1 VRTHAAPNVKPGRVL
16 VIEDG
21 VVVADGRLSDLVRT
35 DGEEAENT
43 DIYVHP
49 DDVEGFKA
57 CWFESGDSNGRL
69 N

>member
-1 VRTHAAPNVKPGRVL
+1 MRLHAAPNVKPGRVI

-21 VVVADGRLSDLVRT
+21 VVVADGLLADLIRT
-35 DGEEAENT
+35 DGDETDA

-57 CWFESGDSNGRL
+57 RWFECGESKGRL